1 MVRATLIKGWPP
13 RIGGCG
19 MDALAAFDNA
29 VEKLL
34 AVLPPIEPLP
44 DQLARLR
51 FLFEEEFEKVRHDD
65 APSVEV
71 MLQDRRR

>member
-1 MVRATLIKGWPP
+1 ME
-13 RIGGCG
+13 
-19 MDALAAFDNA
+19 ALAAFDNA
-29 VEKLL
+29 VDKLL
-34 AVLPPIEPLP
+34 AVPPIEPLP

-51 FLFEEEFEKVRHDD
+51 FLLEEEFEKVGHDD

>member
-1 MVRATLIKGWPP
+1 MR
-13 RIGGCG
+13 

-34 AVLPPIEPLP
+34 AVPPIEPLP

-51 FLFEEEFEKVRHDD
+51 FLFEEEFEKVRLDD
-65 APSVEV
+65 ASSVDV
-71 MLQDRRR
+71 MLEQRRR